1 MRMAWSTKS
10 HKGPSAEP
18 SSLRLCRSRTEW
30 GRDSAFPE
38 SCGILHNHFSAVMQ
52 WVICGRW
59 RTRRGKIWFLM
70 RVLIEGS
77 RVRRRA
83 GRCSPDSPTYFHG
96 ERGANERHV
105 PRTKASGKP
114 GATRRAAYL
123 PDRRRPGD
131 RPEPDLSAS
140 ATWAREYNA
149 LLTAAEF
156 GKRAATSRSST
167 TTLDLALTLL

>member
-1 MRMAWSTKS
+1 MRMAWPTKS
-10 HKGPSAEP
+10 HKGSSAES
-18 SSLRLCRSRTEW
+18 SSLRLCRFRTEW
-30 GRDSAFPE
+30 ERDSAFPE
-38 SCGILHNHFSAVMQ
+38 NCGISHNHFSAVMQ
-52 WVICGRW
+52 QVICGRW

-70 RVLIEGS
+70 RVSIEGLLALQ
-77 RVRRRA
+77 RA
-83 GRCSPDSPTYFHG
+83 GRCSPDSRTYFHG
-96 ERGANERHV
+96 ERGTNERHV
-105 PRTKASGKP
+105 PGTKASGMP

-167 TTLDLALTLL
+167 TTFDLALTLL